1 MKVCSNNL
9 YSVVQA
15 YTKSKRAAGFIV
27 AKEKVKEEESKRK
40 EEEEGNNKWC
50 RQQFVYKR
58 SSSLVPGGAW
68 YPWYVREAI
77 DYVITR

>member
-9 YSVVQA
+9 YSVYKLQA

-40 EEEEGNNKWC
+40 EEEGGNNNGVDNSLCTKEA
-50 RQQFVYKR
+50 R
-58 SSSLVPGGAW
+58 LVPGGAW
-68 YPWYVREAI
+68 YPWYWLVR
-77 DYVITR
+77 T